1 MTVCK
6 IGCALNCAVIHE
18 CTFSKDNKHLLQV
31 MGYLIVDDMLDIRNV
46 KPSSSNIRREE
57 DTAILKYKEL

>member
-6 IGCALNCAVIHE
+6 IGCALNCAVIHK
-18 CTFSKDNKHLLQV
+18 CAFSKDNKHLLQV